1 MDRIEIKA
9 SARKQI
15 EGNILKFVAIFAII
29 YLIAFGL
36 SYIDGSLNVRM
47 MMSGVSH
54 VRLETTSFLT
64 SIAITALLAPFELS
78 LAKIF
83 VDVSNGIAPKVRDT
97 FWGFNYTIKSI
108 IAVLRVFVFTALWSL
123 LLIIPGII
131 KGYSY
136 MMTMYILADEPELSA
151 KEAMQKSMYLMDGH
165 KMELFVLQL
174 SFIGWMLLSSLTFGL
189 LLVYVI
195 PYMEAATAN
204 FYQSIKREA

>member
-9 SARKQI
+9 AARDQI
-15 EGNILKFVAIFAII
+15 KGNILTFVAIFAII
-29 YLIAFGL
+29 YVVAFCL

-47 MMSGVSH
+47 VMSGVSH
-54 VRLETTSFLT
+54 VQVETTSFLT
-64 SIAITALLAPFELS
+64 SIVTMALLAPFELS
-78 LAKIF
+78 LAKVF
-83 VDVSNGIAPKVRDT
+83 VNLSNGIAPMIKDT
-97 FWGFNYTIKSI
+97 FWGFNYMIKSVVAI
-108 IAVLRVFVFTALWSL
+108 LRVFVFTALWSL
-123 LLIIPGII
+123 LLIVPGII

-174 SFIGWMLLSSLTFGL
+174 SFIGWMILSSLTFGL

-204 FYQSIKREA
+204 FYQAIKREY